1 MTLVTTGADGIA
13 KGAAIAE
20 PEALVHPPNV
30 LVTVYVPA
38 VVTVIDEVVA
48 PVFHNKDPEAVVDNT
63 E

>member
-20 PEALVHPPNV
+20 PEALVHPPKV

-38 VVTVIDEVVA
+38 VVIVIDEVVA
-48 PVFHNKDPEAVVDNT
+48 PVLHNNDPVAVVDNT